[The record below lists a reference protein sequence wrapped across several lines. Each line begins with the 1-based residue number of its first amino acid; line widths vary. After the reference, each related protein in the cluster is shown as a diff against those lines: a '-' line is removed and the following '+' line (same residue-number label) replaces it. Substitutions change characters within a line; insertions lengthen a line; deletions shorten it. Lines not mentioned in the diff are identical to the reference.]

1 MMGALDGLKV
11 IELAHIMSGP
21 TAGMLLADMGAD
33 VIKVERVPGGDDTRR
48 FIPPEVNGEASA
60 FMMMNRNKRGIALDL
75 KHIAARSALRRL
87 IDGAD
92 VVIENFRVGT
102 LEKLDLGYDVLRL
115 GNPALI
121 YCAISGYGRTGP
133 DAGKGGFDLVAQ
145 GLSGL
150 MRITGE
156 PGGAPIKVGS
166 PVTDINAGILAALA
180 IVSAYV
186 HRLRTGKGQL
196 VDTSLLEAGVMQT
209 FWQSAIFL
217 GSGVEIGALG
227 SAHPLTAPYQA
238 FETQDGWITV
248 GASNQV
254 NYVRLAQ
261 VLEAPELVADERFR
275 DNASRM
281 ANLPALV
288 DRLTAHF
295 KRKRSAEWLAALDA
309 AGVPAGPVLSIAE
322 VLEHPQVVAREMVVE
337 TRHPKAGATRAI
349 GCPVKFSGTPAQI
362 RRPAPVF
369 GQHTREVLTEAG
381 LDDAEIAALLE
392 SGAAIQGQL
401 R

>member
-1 MMGALDGLKV
+1 MGALDGLKV

-33 VIKVERVPGGDDTRR
+33 VIKVEKIPGGDDTRR

-75 KHIAARSALRRL
+75 KQDAARSVLRRL
-87 IDGAD
+87 IDRAD

-102 LEKLDLGYDVLRL
+102 LEKLNLGYDVLRL

-133 DAGKGGFDLVAQ
+133 DAQKGGFDLVAQ

-156 PGGAPIKVGS
+156 PGGAPTKVGS

-186 HRLRTGKGQL
+186 HRLRTGKGQM

-209 FWQSAIFL
+209 FWQSAVFL

-248 GASNQV
+248 GASNQA
-254 NYVRLAQ
+254 NYVRLTQ
-261 VLEAPELVADERFR
+261 VLEAPELLADERFC
-275 DNASRM
+275 DNGSRM

-288 DRLTAHF
+288 DRLTRHF
-295 KRKRSAEWLAALDA
+295 KRKRSSEWLAALGA
-309 AGVPAGPVLSIAE
+309 AGVPAGPVLSIAAM
-322 VLEHPQVVAREMVVE
+322 LDHPQVLAREMIVE
-337 TRHPKAGATRAI
+337 TRHPNAGATRAI
-349 GCPVKFSGTPAQI
+349 GCPMKFSDTPAQI
-362 RRPAPVF
+362 RRPAPLF
-369 GQHTREVLTEAG
+369 GEHTREVLTEAG
-381 LDDAEIAALLE
+381 LDDAEIKALLDT
-392 SGAAIQGQL
+392 SAAIQS
-401 R
+401 